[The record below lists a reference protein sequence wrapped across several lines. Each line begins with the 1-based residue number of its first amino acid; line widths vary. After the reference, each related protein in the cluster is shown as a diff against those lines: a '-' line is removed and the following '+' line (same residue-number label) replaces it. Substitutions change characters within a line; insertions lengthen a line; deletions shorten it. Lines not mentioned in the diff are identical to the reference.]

1 MNAPSDHTP
10 DRRAE
15 PADAAPT
22 GSPGPEFEHSEHHS
36 EPRSGPNSG
45 HESGTVYAERW
56 WVPVSWWAFAA
67 VMVASLWFAA
77 EHAMG
82 GPGHV
87 IGALAAAL
95 CGAGLGYLGST
106 RVLVDG
112 AGLSVGKARAPQ
124 QTIGSVLALTTGQA
138 RALRGP
144 AADATARMF
153 LRPYISRGV
162 RVEITDPTDPT
173 PYWYVASR
181 HPERLAA
188 AMERAR
194 GSRSLTD

>member
-1 MNAPSDHTP
+1 MNAPSDH
-10 DRRAE
+10 ASE
-15 PADAAPT
+15 PAPGTPADRART
-22 GSPGPEFEHSEHHS
+22 GSPGPSS
-36 EPRSGPNSG
+36 KSRPGPAPEPL
-45 HESGTVYAERW
+45 YAERW
-56 WVPVSWWAFAA
+56 WVPVWWWAFAA

-82 GPGHV
+82 LPGHV
-87 IGALAAAL
+87 LGAVVAVL
-95 CGAGLGYLGST
+95 CGAGLGYLGSL

-112 AGLSVGKARAPQ
+112 AGLSVGKARAPRAA
-124 QTIGSVLALTTGQA
+124 IGSVLALTTGQA

-153 LRPYISRGV
+153 LRPYISRGI

-181 HPERLAA
+181 HPERLTAA
-188 AMERAR
+188 VERAR
-194 GSRSLTD
+194 DTRPLTDQPD

>member
-1 MNAPSDHTP
+1 M
-10 DRRAE
+10 
-15 PADAAPT
+15 PA
-22 GSPGPEFEHSEHHS
+22 
-36 EPRSGPNSG
+36 
-45 HESGTVYAERW
+45 
-56 WVPVSWWAFAA
+56 SWWAFAA

-82 GPGHV
+82 APGHV
-87 IGALAAAL
+87 VGALAAAL

-106 RVLVDG
+106 RVLVDD
-112 AGLSVGKARAPQ
+112 AGLSVGKAQAPLA
-124 QTIGSVLALTTGQA
+124 TTGSVLALTTGQA

-194 GSRSLTD
+194 EAPPFTG

>member
-10 DRRAE
+10 DR
-15 PADAAPT
+15 PADPART
-22 GSPGPEFEHSEHHS
+22 GSPGLSSPSGLGS
-36 EPRSGPNSG
+36 RPGSGPGSRP
-45 HESGTVYAERW
+45 VYAERW
-56 WVPVSWWAFAA
+56 WVPASWWAFAA

-82 GPGHV
+82 APGHV
-87 IGALAAAL
+87 VGALAAAL

-106 RVLVDG
+106 RVLVDD
-112 AGLSVGKARAPQ
+112 AGLSVGKAQAPLA
-124 QTIGSVLALTTGQA
+124 TTGSVLALTTGQA

-194 GSRSLTD
+194 EAPPFTG

>member
-10 DRRAE
+10 DHPVG
-15 PADAAPT
+15 PART
-22 GSPGPEFEHSEHHS
+22 GSPGPSPTPERA
-36 EPRSGPNSG
+36 PGPDSGP
-45 HESGTVYAERW
+45 ESYAGRVYAERW
-56 WVPVSWWAFAA
+56 WVPASWWAFAA

-82 GPGHV
+82 VPGHV
-87 IGALAAAL
+87 IGALAAVL

-112 AGLSVGKARAPQ
+112 AGLSVGTARAPRAA
-124 QTIGSVLALTTGQA
+124 IGSVLALTTGQA
-138 RALRGP
+138 RTLRGP

-153 LRPYISRGV
+153 LRPYLSRGV

-188 AMERAR
+188 ALERAPGTR
-194 GSRSLTD
+194 PVDG